1 MVLYTHTRP
10 KIQTRN
16 LILNQ
21 DRGYYLGVRI
31 SVIIPT
37 KDRPQLL
44 ESLLEAINHQSLK
57 PIEVIVVDSSEHI
70 NKKMMYDTRHGI
82 KYIRSAVK
90 SAAIQ
95 RNIGIENIN
104 RNSELLI
111 FLDDDVLPASNY
123 FEELSKCFINPDII
137 GVSGLAINPKA
148 LSSRTL
154 PFGLIGFLH
163 RIFLLDSKTDGIIL
177 KSGVNIPVRKDH
189 GIFVVEWLIGCSAW
203 RHSKLGE
210 TRFESDFFGQSLGED
225 VIFSYRMSRKGKL
238 IVNASIKL
246 QHLESSIS
254 RPHSFEFWKMWMLN
268 RYRLINTMGLVGFNR
283 IFYWWSSL
291 GQLIILIYSS
301 TIRRQSSAKAISG
314 LIRGSLEV
322 ILSK

>member
-1 MVLYTHTRP
+1 
-10 KIQTRN
+10 
-16 LILNQ
+16 
-21 DRGYYLGVRI
+21 VRI

-37 KDRPQLL
+37 KDRPLLL
-44 ESLLEAINHQSLK
+44 ESLLGAINHQSLK
-57 PIEVIVVDSSEHI
+57 PIEVIVVDSSKHI
-70 NKKMMYDTRHGI
+70 NKKIMNDARHKI

-95 RNIGIENIN
+95 RNIGIENIDK
-104 RNSELLI
+104 NSELLI
-111 FLDDDVLPASNY
+111 FLDDDVLPDSNY
-123 FEELSKCFINPDII
+123 FEEISKCFINPDII
-137 GVSGLAINPKA
+137 GVSGLAINSKA
-148 LSSRTL
+148 LYRRTL
-154 PFGLIGFLH
+154 PSGLIGFLH
-163 RIFLLDSKTDGIIL
+163 RIFLLDSRTDGIIL

-189 GIFVVEWLIGCSAW
+189 GVFVVEWLIGCSAW

-225 VIFSYRMSRKGKL
+225 VIFSYRMSHKGKL
-238 IVNASIKL
+238 IVNSEIKL

-254 RPHSFEFWKMWMLN
+254 RPDSFEFWKMWMLN
-268 RYRLINTMGLVGFNR
+268 RYRLINTMGLVRFNR

-301 TIRRQSSAKAISG
+301 IIRRQSSTKAPWG
-314 LIRGSLEV
+314 LIRGSIEV